1 MSKQADESAPLLH
14 NEEEEDNAS
23 EIDYNDLSVIP
34 PREWLRLNIG
44 GLLFIGLGVYII
56 YRTVLTVGTLFIPI
70 SLAVRPLP
78 AWNTTRY
85 AFILSPPPHK
95 SGADLVVATHIRRLI
110 MSWMGRLPRNQI
122 PSGIHRIQATQQQV
136 VQTG

>member
-14 NEEEEDNAS
+14 NEEEDNAS

-34 PREWLRLNIG
+34 RRERLRLHIG
-44 GLLFIGLGVYII
+44 GLLFIGLGIYII
-56 YRTVLTVGTLFIPI
+56 YRTVLTVGTLFIPV
-70 SLAVRPLP
+70 SLTVRPLP

-85 AFILSPPPHK
+85 AFILSLPPHK
-95 SGADLVVATHIRRLI
+95 SGADLVVATHIQRLI
-110 MSWMGRLPRNQI
+110 MSWMDRLLRNQI
-122 PSGIHRIQATQQQV
+122 PSVIHRIQATQQQV